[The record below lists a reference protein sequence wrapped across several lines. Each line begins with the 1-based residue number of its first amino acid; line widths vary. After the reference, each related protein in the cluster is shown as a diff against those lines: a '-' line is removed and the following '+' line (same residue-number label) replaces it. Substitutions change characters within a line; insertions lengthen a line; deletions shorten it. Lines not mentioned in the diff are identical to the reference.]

1 MAPTPKYVTDLLT
14 SFGLVVDRL
23 AAVEKQNEMLV
34 EEVRALGEQLQQQSS
49 DQGPTATMA
58 RSFRYN
64 MPKRTNAT
72 ASIKWVLADALP
84 DHTEEELKALYK
96 DFGNMALKACTSYA
110 NSQGNQC
117 VCYTDV
123 PVQGKSAM
131 QQTALDLLLKAHEEL
146 SFLH

>member
-49 DQGPTATMA
+49 DQGPTTTMA

-64 MPKRTNAT
+64 MPKRTNA
-72 ASIKWVLADALP
+72 AAVSNGFWLMLFLIILR
-84 DHTEEELKALYK
+84 
-96 DFGNMALKACTSYA
+96 
-110 NSQGNQC
+110 
-117 VCYTDV
+117 
-123 PVQGKSAM
+123 KS
-131 QQTALDLLLKAHEEL
+131 
-146 SFLH
+146 